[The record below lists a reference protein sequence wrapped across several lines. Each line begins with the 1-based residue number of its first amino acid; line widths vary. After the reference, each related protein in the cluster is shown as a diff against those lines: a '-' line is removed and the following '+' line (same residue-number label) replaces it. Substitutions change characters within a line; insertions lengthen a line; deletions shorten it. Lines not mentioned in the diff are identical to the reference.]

1 MPDHAPPAQFSL
13 GLDSSEECIAAA
25 HTPMMRQY
33 LCIKARH
40 PGSLLF
46 YRMGDFYELFYGDAS
61 EAAQLLDITLTTRG
75 ESAGAPIPMCGI
87 PYHSVDRH
95 LARLVEAGKSVAICE
110 QVGDPAASKGP
121 VQREVVRIITPGTIS
136 DEALLDAR
144 RDNTLLALSG
154 SGDTYGLAGIDIS
167 SGRFV
172 LSEARGREALVNELE
187 RLRPAEI
194 LLPET
199 LAGLNDSLGHP
210 ATRPRADW
218 EFEYEGALRELSR
231 QFGVRDL
238 SAFDCQGMEAALC
251 AAGCLLQYL
260 RETQRGELPHI
271 RGLRVERQGD
281 SVMLDAVSR
290 RNLEIDVNLA
300 GGRTH
305 TLLSVMDRC
314 ATPMGSRL
322 LARWV
327 SRPLRDRDELRK
339 RQDTV
344 STLRENYQFE
354 ALGKLLR
361 EVGDIERILARI
373 GLRSARPRD
382 LTRLQTALESL
393 PALQEQLAPLDAAYL
408 RELARSIGEFP
419 AQAELLGRAVREEP
433 AQVIREGGVIAAGYD
448 AELDRLRKL
457 GSNAGEFLVELE
469 QRERRRTGLNTLKV
483 GYNRVHGYYI
493 EISKV
498 QSAAELPVEYMRRQ
512 TLKNAERFITPE
524 LKEFEDQA
532 LSARS
537 KALARER
544 ELYDALLDKL
554 AEDLPAMI
562 ACAGALAELDVLDN
576 FAERATSL
584 EYSRPLLRDRP
595 GIEIRGGRHPVVEQ
609 AAETEFVA
617 NDLFM
622 DDDSR
627 MLIIT
632 GPNMGGKSTYMR
644 QTALI
649 VLLALCGSCVPAREA
664 AIGPVDRIFTRIGS
678 ADDLAGGRSTF
689 MVEMIETANILHN
702 ATGESLV
709 LMDEIGRGT
718 STFDGLSLAWAAAV
732 YIAEHIGAF
741 TLFATHYFELTV
753 LEGRYSG
760 IINVHLDAAEHET
773 GIVLL
778 HSVKPGPASRS
789 YGLQVAQLAGIPAP
803 VIHQARGKLR
813 ELESQGGD
821 ALPVDGHSA
830 LESPV
835 EGDRLAAPAANPVF
849 ELLTELD
856 PDTVSARDALGILYE
871 LKAKLTKIRQGN

>member
-1 MPDHAPPAQFSL
+1 MPDRAPPAQFSL
-13 GLDSSEECIAAA
+13 GLDSSEEFIAAA

-354 ALGKLLR
+354 ALGRLLR
-361 EVGDIERILARI
+361 EVGDIERILSRI

-469 QRERRRTGLNTLKV
+469 QRERQRTGLNTLKV

-498 QSAAELPVEYMRRQ
+498 QSAAELPAEYMRRQ

-584 EYSRPLLRDRP
+584 EYSRPLLRDTP